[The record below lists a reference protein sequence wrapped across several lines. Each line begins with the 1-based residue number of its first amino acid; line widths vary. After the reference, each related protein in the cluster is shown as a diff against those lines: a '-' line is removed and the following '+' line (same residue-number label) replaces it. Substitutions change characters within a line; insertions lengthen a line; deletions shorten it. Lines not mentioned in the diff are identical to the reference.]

1 MVKRIKKRIPKQD
14 DELETGEGTGEAAA
28 DLADA
33 PPAGDLRAELQSLAE
48 DDFTRK
54 VAGGFQWMIDQRNLL
69 IGAGVVLAIG
79 AIAYVTMSHTKESAT
94 QEAAAAFYDAA
105 RTYIDAQGGEE
116 AAAPGVA
123 PAPALSP
130 EERTKRVTKAA
141 AGFES
146 TKQAYA
152 DKKIAVL
159 ATLGQAGAQVD
170 LGKPKDA
177 VALYDAVLADA
188 STERLARATA
198 LQGKAAALEAA
209 GDPAAARAAWSELG
223 ALDPQAYGLMA
234 GLQAGRLLEKA
245 GKAADARAHYE
256 KLQKDFEAALSE
268 FSGRAYKAEIERR
281 LGQLGDAS

>member
-14 DELETGEGTGEAAA
+14 DELETGEGTGDAPAEL
-28 DLADA
+28 DDA
-33 PPAGDLRAELQSLAE
+33 PPPGDLRAELQSLAE

-54 VAGGFQWMIDQRNLL
+54 VAGGFQWMMDRRNLL
-69 IGAGVVLAIG
+69 IGVAAVAVVGVV
-79 AIAYVTMSHTKESAT
+79 AYAMMNRTQQSAT

-116 AAAPGVA
+116 ATAPGLA
-123 PAPALSP
+123 PTPALSP

-141 AGFES
+141 AGFAA
-146 TKQAYA
+146 TKQAYG

-159 ATLGQAGAQVD
+159 ATLGEAGAQVD

-188 STERLARATA
+188 ATERLARATA
-198 LQGKAAALEAA
+198 LQGKATALEAA
-209 GDPAAARAAWSELG
+209 GDPGAAQAAWGELG

-245 GKAADARAHYE
+245 GKAAEARAHYE

-268 FSGRAYKAEIERR
+268 FAGRAYKAEIERR

>member
-14 DELETGEGTGEAAA
+14 DELETGEGTGEGSAEL
-28 DLADA
+28 DDA
-33 PPAGDLRAELQSLAE
+33 PPPGDLRAELQSLAE

-54 VAGGFQWMIDQRNLL
+54 VAGGFQWMMDKRYLL
-69 IGAGVVLAIG
+69 VGVGAVAIIGVF
-79 AIAYVTMSHTKESAT
+79 AYAMMHRTKESAT

-116 AAAPGVA
+116 ATAPGVA
-123 PAPALSP
+123 PAPALSA
-130 EERTKRVTKAA
+130 EERNKRVSKAA
-141 AGFES
+141 AGFEA
-146 TKQAYA
+146 TKQAYG

-188 STERLARATA
+188 TTERLARATA
-198 LQGKAAALEAA
+198 LQGKATALEAA
-209 GDPAAARAAWSELG
+209 GDAAAARAAWGELG

-234 GLQAGRLLEKA
+234 GLQAGRLLEKM
-245 GKAADARAHYE
+245 GKTAEARSHYE
-256 KLQKDFEAALSE
+256 KLQKDFDAALGE
-268 FSGRAYKAEIERR
+268 FAGRAYKAEIERR